1 MANKIKG
8 EVKMQTI
15 QERVHSIAVLCGGSS
30 SERSVSINSG
40 LGAKEAL
47 LEAGFEATL
56 LDPAKKEDLLELING
71 TYDLAFLCLHGRGG
85 EDGCIQGFLDTIG
98 MPYTGSD
105 VESSSLAMNKAL
117 SKQVYL
123 AAGIPTPASIALKL
137 NENYDAREIVNQI
150 GEHCVVKASG
160 EGSSVGVYL
169 VEDAETLNAV
179 IAQAFE
185 YDTTVLVEQFVAGA
199 EYTCAVI
206 GNSELEALPIIQII
220 PQDEFYDYES
230 KYAPGGSKHICPA
243 PLDAALAKEIQEI
256 AKAAHIALGCK
267 GVSRTDFIVDENGK
281 PWVLET
287 NTLPG
292 MTKTSLLP
300 DAARAQGYTFAQL
313 CTKLVEFA
321 LE

>member
-1 MANKIKG
+1 
-8 EVKMQTI
+8 MQTI
-15 QERVHSIAVLCGGSS
+15 QGRVHSIAVLCGGSS
-30 SERSVSINSG
+30 SERSVSLNSG

-47 LEAGFEATL
+47 VEAGFEVTL

-71 TYDLAFLCLHGRGG
+71 KYDLAFLCLHGRGG
-85 EDGCIQGFLDTIG
+85 EDGCIQGFLETIG
-98 MPYTGSD
+98 LPYTGSG
-105 VESSSLAMNKAL
+105 VEASALAMNKAL
-117 SKQVYL
+117 SKQMYVK
-123 AAGIPTPASIALKL
+123 AGIATPASITLKSK
-137 NENYDAREIVNQI
+137 ERYDVSEIAKQL

-169 VEDAETLNAV
+169 VEDVETLGTV
-179 IAQAFE
+179 IEQAFE

-206 GNSELEALPIIQII
+206 GNSELEALPVIQII

-243 PLDAALAKEIQEI
+243 PLDAALTQEIQEI
-256 AKAAHIALGCK
+256 ARASHMALGCS

-313 CTKLVEFA
+313 CARLVEFA
-321 LE
+321 FE

>member
-1 MANKIKG
+1 
-8 EVKMQTI
+8 
-15 QERVHSIAVLCGGSS
+15 
-30 SERSVSINSG
+30 
-40 LGAKEAL
+40 
-47 LEAGFEATL
+47 
-56 LDPAKKEDLLELING
+56 
-71 TYDLAFLCLHGRGG
+71 
-85 EDGCIQGFLDTIG
+85 

-105 VESSSLAMNKAL
+105 VESSALAMNKAL

-160 EGSSVGVYL
+160 EGSSVGIYL

-243 PLDAALAKEIQEI
+243 PLDETLAKEIQEI